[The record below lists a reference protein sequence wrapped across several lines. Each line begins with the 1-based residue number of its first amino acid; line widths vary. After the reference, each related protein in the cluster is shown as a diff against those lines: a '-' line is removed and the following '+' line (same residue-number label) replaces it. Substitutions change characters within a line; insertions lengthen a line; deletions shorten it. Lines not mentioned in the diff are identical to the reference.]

1 MGARGARLPEPA
13 GRRASAPLAPPR
25 RGAAAH
31 VRSTC
36 RGLWARALAGQLH
49 RLPER
54 PRARRRGRL
63 CVRRRARLR
72 HDAAPR
78 ANARALFRAV
88 PRTCADGRTA
98 RSRSPVGRAA
108 GGACAVGA
116 AVCGCAHARALA
128 ARARACAGRCRAGR
142 CGHNWRHAA
151 SRVHRHRIAELL
163 AHALGRAPRRPRRRT
178 TRSAPSRHRRV
189 RACRECGQ
197 RRDRAPRRAGAGG
210 EVRVLAACV
219 GGGVCGVHGAAFRIR
234 RALVRTNAA
243 LAQR

>member
-78 ANARALFRAV
+78 ANARALCRAV
-88 PRTCADGRTA
+88 PRTCTDGRAA
-98 RSRSPVGRAA
+98 RSCSPVGRTA

-128 ARARACAGRCRAGR
+128 ARARACAGRCRTGR
-142 CGHNWRHAA
+142 CGSSWRHAA
-151 SRVHRHRIAELL
+151 PRVHRHRIAELL
-163 AHALGRAPRRPRRRT
+163 TRALGCAPRRPCVRRTARSAPCRHRRARARRERGQRRGRAPRH
-178 TRSAPSRHRRV
+178 AE
-189 RACRECGQ
+189 A
-197 RRDRAPRRAGAGG
+197 
-210 EVRVLAACV
+210 
-219 GGGVCGVHGAAFRIR
+219 GGGVGGSPPPRPRSNAR
-234 RALVRTNAA
+234 RSR
-243 LAQR
+243 